1 MIITAG
7 QTRQIRG
14 ITNANAIS
22 FKRKD
27 SSTTQVTVR
36 AEALKI

>member
-1 MIITAG
+1 MSY
-7 QTRQIRG
+7 
-14 ITNANAIS
+14 NANAIS